1 MIRRPPRS
9 TRTDTLFPYT
19 TLFRSATVLSPAS
32 MAWRTR
38 LIDVRSIERRLA
50 LCLLRSTDWRA
61 RLRAW
66 AVLAIM
72 RIRVSRVG
80 FNSAKTAILYYLL
93 CRVKSEG
100 LNPQQNKIGRAHV

>member
-1 MIRRPPRS
+1 MSFMFLGSSFVVFFLMIRRPPRS

-66 AVLAIM
+66 AVLAILQ
-72 RIRVSRVG
+72 VDLLYVG
-80 FNSAKTAILYYLL
+80 KNLWGKIM
-93 CRVKSEG
+93 VK
-100 LNPQQNKIGRAHV
+100 